1 MKNNHCLYCYQSLN
15 ENEIDFHIKCC
26 EKFFGTPTQPELDL
40 DKDNL
45 DKLAEEIV
53 IRSVAI
59 TGVQPKLS
67 LTIEKIPGNDKGS
80 RMTIVGL
87 WGNFILKPQSA
98 LHPSLPENE
107 DLTMHLAEMLGILT
121 AEHSLMRTKAG
132 GLAYI
137 VKRFDRVENEKLQC
151 EDLCQL
157 SELLTE
163 AKYRGSMEKTGKII
177 KEYVANPM
185 LDAIAFFEIVLFSFI
200 TGNADMHL
208 KNFSILRDPK
218 GRYNL
223 APAYDLLNTK
233 LAVPDDKEEMAL
245 TINAR
250 KSKITSKD
258 FDILGQS
265 LGMNEKQLSAV
276 YKKFSSHIHQ
286 LEKFIEIGFLPL
298 NLKKEYVA
306 LFKER
311 CNRLSL

>member
-1 MKNNHCLYCYQSLN
+1 MKINRCLYCYHPLQ
-15 ENEIDFHIKCC
+15 ENETDFHVKCC
-26 EKFFGTPTQPELDL
+26 EKFFGTSTQPELDL
-40 DKDNL
+40 DKNNL

-53 IRSVAI
+53 IRRVAI

-67 LTIEKIPGNDKGS
+67 LTIEKIPGDNKGS

-87 WGNFILKPQSA
+87 WGNFILKPQSI

-121 AEHSLMRTKAG
+121 AEHSLMRTKSG
-132 GLAYI
+132 ELVYI
-137 VKRFDRVENEKLQC
+137 VKRFDRAEKEKLQC

-177 KEYVANPM
+177 KQYVANPM

-208 KNFSILRDPK
+208 KNFSILRDTK
-218 GRYNL
+218 GRHNL

-233 LAVPDDKEEMAL
+233 LAVPDDNEEMAL

-250 KSKITSKD
+250 KSKITRKD
-258 FDILGQS
+258 FDVLAHY
-265 LGMNEKQLSAV
+265 LGMNEKQLNTD
-276 YKKFSSHIHQ
+276 YEKFSSHMKE
-286 LEKFIEIGFLPL
+286 LEKFIEISFLPN
-298 NLKKEYVA
+298 NLKKEYKI

-311 CNRLSL
+311 CTRLNL